1 MTELT
6 IVKNTPTTTPGQELV
21 WDALAVATCAWVDA
35 GDILTDAHDGED
47 VDLRAA
53 LESAYARLG
62 LAIDELQVLSEKL
75 DNLFQAADDV
85 ADAIPGAE

>member
-6 IVKNTPTTTPGQELV
+6 IVKGSATATPGQQLV
-21 WDALAVATCAWVDA
+21 WRAVSAATSAWVDA

-47 VDLRAA
+47 VDLVAA
-53 LESAYARLG
+53 LETTYARLG
-62 LAIDELQVLSEKL
+62 MAIEELQTLSEKL

-85 ADAIPGAE
+85 IDTIPGAK

>member
-6 IVKNTPTTTPGQELV
+6 IVKTNPSQTPGQELV
-21 WDALAVATCAWVDA
+21 WNAVAVTTSAWVDA
-35 GDILTDAHDGED
+35 GDILTDAHDGEG

-62 LAIDELQVLSEKL
+62 LAIDELQALSEKL

-85 ADAIPGAE
+85 ADTIPGAE